1 MFSKIGSKLLC
12 LSDFKTFL
20 SFQFVPAASKEA
32 IDGLCVRGSEE
43 DKRRRRG
50 RSEEMVRRG
59 KLPEAQQFEITAWMN
74 YLLYCLN

>member
-1 MFSKIGSKLLC
+1 M
-12 LSDFKTFL
+12 
-20 SFQFVPAASKEA
+20 
-32 IDGLCVRGSEE
+32 RGSEE

-74 YLLYCLN
+74 YLLYSLN